1 MEKQSYQNILV
12 PVDGSSISSKVLDRG
27 IELAIANDTTLDILN
42 VLEVTQFNQ
51 SYGSSL
57 NGDVI
62 YKLTEDTEKQLE
74 AMQKR
79 AQEAGVKEVNI
90 HIRFGNPKP
99 IIANEFPQDHQ
110 TQLIVLGSTGLSAI
124 ERFVV
129 GSVTSFVTRNA
140 ICDVLTVRPDKQ
152 AD

>member
-79 AQEAGVKEVNI
+79 AQETGVKEVNI